1 MPDAKTKKP
10 VVSKGYDGEETKS
23 KVPSAGEI
31 TQWMRKCE
39 TGLLPIATDWLQNK
53 LFSKGLQYLASA
65 GDHTIMLA
73 PVPQNAKR
81 ITVNVF
87 ADKRRTLISKFTA
100 QQPIPVVTPATSSSD
115 DRASARECEHL
126 LRWVW
131 RKLELSRELDYMAGD
146 VADCG
151 GGWWHIYWDSTAGEE
166 KEIVIDAEVM
176 DLSLGE
182 PQTQKVRTGDVAC
195 HFVSNFEM
203 RVDPAAMRLRDAMWV
218 MRVSYMSTDVAER
231 RWGKQVYADAA
242 GTRPSILT
250 PDWLLNPQRLLADD
264 VCRIIECWYKPC
276 DEYPSG
282 YYAVVTGS
290 DIIYFENELVGGDFP
305 FIYCEFD
312 PDCDNF
318 YGTTPM
324 TYARRPQIELN
335 GLLSQL
341 SDGRSRGMFGA
352 WVQPRGANMDIPTGA
367 PHEVLGYN
375 DTSGKPTFVQPQPT
389 SDSAYKM
396 IDVFNGL
403 LAQTSGISEYDQA
416 TSGRDRL
423 YAAEQDNTKLGPAL
437 RSLHSFL
444 KRAAMKILNLYRDNA
459 QFDVLYSVSDR
470 NAESDVRA
478 FAANQIKYSAVEMSI
493 DSALPLNRQA
503 KREQVMMFYQSG
515 LIDKSQAMK
524 MMEFGDIEDA
534 MGASNLDRE
543 RARNENLMLT
553 VQMVGVEEFEDH
565 ASHLEEHLSE
575 MKQEK
580 WYLNDEEIKN
590 NFRQHIN
597 LHRQY
602 IQAQL
607 GVGAP
612 PQNPLTEQGGNANNG
627 VGAMAEV
634 PASNASNATI
644 PIQAP
649 VSERDNIALG
659 VINGQTMEA

>member
-1 MPDAKTKKP
+1 MPDAKTKSPKI
-10 VVSKGYDGEETKS
+10 SKGYEGAETES
-23 KVPSAGEI
+23 KAPSAGEI

-151 GGWWHIYWDSTAGEE
+151 GGWWHIYWDPTAGEE
-166 KEIVIDAEVM
+166 KEIVIDAQVV
-176 DLSLGE
+176 DLQSGE
-182 PQTQKVRTGDVAC
+182 PQTQKVKTGDVAC

-203 RVDPAAMRLRDAMWV
+203 RVDPAAMRLRDAMWI

-231 RWGKQVYADAA
+231 RWGKEVYADAA

-282 YYAVVTGS
+282 YYAVITGS
-290 DIIYFENELVGGDFP
+290 DVIYFENELVGGDFP

-389 SDSAYKM
+389 SDSAYRM
-396 IDVFNGL
+396 IDVFSSL

-416 TSGRDRL
+416 TSGKDRL

-478 FAANQIKYSAVEMSI
+478 FSASQIKYSSVEMSI

-515 LIDKSQAMK
+515 LVDKNQAMK

-534 MGASNLDRE
+534 MGTSNLDRE

-565 ASHLEEHLSE
+565 AAHLEEHLSE

-580 WYLNDEEIKN
+580 WYLYDDGIKDS
-590 NFRQHIN
+590 FRQHIN

-607 GVGAP
+607 GNGQP
-612 PQNPLTEQGGNANNG
+612 PQNPLTEQGGNANNE
-627 VGAMAEV
+627 VGAMADV

-644 PIQAP
+644 PMQAP
-649 VSERDNIALG
+649 VSERDNAALG

>member
-1 MPDAKTKKP
+1 MAQGKTKSP
-10 VVSKGYDGEETKS
+10 PITKGYEGAETKS
-23 KVPSAGEI
+23 LAPSAGEI
-31 TQWMRKCE
+31 TQWMRTCE

-87 ADKRRTLISKFTA
+87 SDKRRTLISKFTA

-115 DRASARECEHL
+115 DRATARACEHL
-126 LRWVW
+126 LRWYW
-131 RKLELSRELDYMAGD
+131 RKNELSRELDYMAGD
-146 VADCG
+146 VVDCG
-151 GGWWHIYWDSTAGEE
+151 GGWWHIYWDPTAGEE
-166 KEIVIDAEVM
+166 KEVVVAPNVM
-176 DLSLGE
+176 DLSVE
-182 PQTQKVRTGDVAC
+182 QPKTEKVKTGDVVC

-203 RVDPAAMRLRDAMWV
+203 RVDPAAMRLRDAMWI
-218 MRVSYMSTDVAER
+218 MRVSYMSTEVAER
-231 RWGKQVYADAA
+231 RWGKSVYADAA

-276 DEYPSG
+276 EQYPTG
-282 YYAVVTGS
+282 FYAVISGANVLH
-290 DIIYFENELVGGDFP
+290 FEDELVGGEFP

-341 SDGRSRGMFGA
+341 SDGRARGMFGA

-389 SDSAYKM
+389 SDSAYRM
-396 IDVFNGL
+396 IDTFHAL
-403 LAQTSGISEYDQA
+403 LGQTSGVTDTEQA
-416 TSGRDRL
+416 TSGKDRL

-444 KRAAMKILNLYRDNA
+444 KRSAMKILNLYRDNA
-459 QFDVLYSVSDR
+459 QFDLLYAVSDQ

-478 FAANQIKYSAVEMSI
+478 FVANEIKYSDVEMSI

-503 KREQVMMFYQSG
+503 KREQILLLYQAG
-515 LIDKSQAMK
+515 MLDKDRALK
-524 MMEFGDIEDA
+524 LMEFGDVQDA
-534 MGASNLDRE
+534 MGSSNLDRE

-565 ASHLEEHLSE
+565 AAHLEEHLSE

-580 WYLNDEEIKN
+580 WYLYDEEIKN
-590 NFRQHIN
+590 NYRNHIN
-597 LHRQY
+597 LHRQF

-607 GVGAP
+607 GMGQAP
-612 PQNPLTEQGGNANNG
+612 PNGLTNQEGGQDNAI
-627 VGAMAEV
+627 GAMAEV
-634 PASNASNATI
+634 PAANASNAVI
-644 PIQAP
+644 PINAP
-649 VSERDNIALG
+649 VSERDNAALG
-659 VINGQTMEA
+659 VINATTME

>member
-1 MPDAKTKKP
+1 MATSKTKSP
-10 VVSKGYDGEETKS
+10 VISKGYQGEDMES
-23 KVPSAGEI
+23 KAPSAGEI

-87 ADKRRTLISKFTA
+87 SDKRRTLISKFTA

-115 DRASARECEHL
+115 DRATARECEHL

-131 RKLELSRELDYMAGD
+131 RKMELSRELDYMAGD
-146 VADCG
+146 VVDCG
-151 GGWWHIYWDSTAGEE
+151 GGWWHIYWDPTIGEE
-166 KEIVIDAEVM
+166 KEVVISAEVM
-176 DLSLGE
+176 DLATAQ
-182 PQTQKVRTGDVAC
+182 PTIQKVRTGDVAC

-203 RVDPAAMRLRDAMWV
+203 RVDPSAMRLNDAMWI

-231 RWGKQVYADAA
+231 RWGKEVYADAA

-276 DEYPSG
+276 DEYPTG
-282 YYAVVTGS
+282 FYAVITGS
-290 DIIYFENELVGGDFP
+290 DVIHFENELPGGEFP

-318 YGTTPM
+318 YGTTPLS
-324 TYARRPQIELN
+324 YARRPQIELN
-335 GLLSQL
+335 GLLSQMG
-341 SDGRSRGMFGA
+341 DGRSRGMFGA
-352 WVQPRGANMDIPTGA
+352 WLQPRGANMDIPTGA
-367 PHEVLGYN
+367 PLEVLGYN
-375 DTSGKPTFVQPQPT
+375 DNAGRPAFVQPQPT
-389 SDSAYKM
+389 SEAAYRM
-396 IDVFNGL
+396 VDVFMGL
-403 LAQTSGISEYDQA
+403 LSQTSGITDTEQA

-444 KRAAMKILNLYRDNA
+444 KRAAMRILNLYRDNA
-459 QFDVLYSVSDR
+459 QFDVLYSVSDK

-478 FAANQIKYSAVEMSI
+478 FSVGKIKYSSVEMSI

-503 KREQVMMFYQSG
+503 KREQVLMFYQAG
-515 LIDKSQAMK
+515 LIDKSDALS
-524 MMEFGDIEDA
+524 MMEFGNIEDA
-534 MGASNLDRE
+534 MGTSNLDRE

-553 VQMVGVEEFEDH
+553 VQAVGVEEFEDH
-565 ASHLEEHLSE
+565 AAHLEEHLAE

-580 WYLNDEEIKN
+580 WYLLDDELKN
-590 NFRQHIN
+590 NFRMHVN
-597 LHRQY
+597 LHRQFV
-602 IQAQL
+602 QAQL
-607 GVGAP
+607 GQGQP
-612 PQNPLTEQGGNANNG
+612 PQGALTEGGGNTNNS

-634 PASNASNATI
+634 PAANAPNATL
-644 PIQAP
+644 PIESP
-649 VSERDNIALG
+649 VSERDNTALG
-659 VINGQTMEA
+659 IINGRTME